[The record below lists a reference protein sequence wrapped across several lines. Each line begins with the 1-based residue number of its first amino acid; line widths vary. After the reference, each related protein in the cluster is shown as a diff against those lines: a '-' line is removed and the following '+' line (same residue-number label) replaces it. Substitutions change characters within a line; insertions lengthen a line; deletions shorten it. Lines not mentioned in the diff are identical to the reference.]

1 MTSFNGWGTAWGGS
15 WGPTGIDP
23 NALAG
28 SASFSITATGL
39 LTAVSNN
46 AAGKGSTLADHEAE
60 WALKRAHEAIEKA
73 QGESS
78 QVRRRVRRQAAR
90 EVYFQPLPDVAQQY
104 VDGLKAKVEA
114 ARVVEIRALMD
125 LGDESR
131 VIRQE
136 IAQAAVAL
144 AKARRLEAERAIEE
158 FDVMYVATILASA

>member
-1 MTSFNGWGTAWGGS
+1 MSLLLAL
-15 WGPTGIDP
+15 TGQAP
-23 NALAG
+23 VG
-28 SASFSITATGL
+28 ITA
-39 LTAVSNN
+39 
-46 AAGKGSTLADHEAE
+46 AGRGSRLADYEAQ
-60 WALKRAHEAIEKA
+60 WATRRVQEALEAVESAPTSRA
-73 QGESS
+73 
-78 QVRRRVRRQAAR
+78 RRRAKREAAR
-90 EVYFQPLPDVAQQY
+90 EVYFEPLPDVAQQY